1 MSQMSVR
8 VFVMPDAPND
18 LRNEMQKNL
27 QYASISRLHGVK
39 DSFFVIGPVDALVG
53 DRSTITQHY
62 PIGVDETEAWP
73 PIGQIKLKQSTV
85 VEPFV
90 TKTTV
95 IVGGRLPRRSAQGWQ
110 RRNATASV
118 RAANNGLPQISR
130 GNQWAKAYQS
140 LGKGKGN
147 GKANGKGK
155 SKTKSAYTAREGV
168 ASNSR

>member
-1 MSQMSVR
+1 MVVADAGFNVPVENTLAQRFAAIEMLSPTFDASALGIVSWELAALTMSQMSVR

-18 LRNEMQKNL
+18 LRDEMQKNL

-95 IVGGRLPRRSAQGWQ
+95 IVGGRLPRRSAHGM
-110 RRNATASV
+110 
-118 RAANNGLPQISR
+118 AA
-130 GNQWAKAYQS
+130 A
-140 LGKGKGN
+140 
-147 GKANGKGK
+147 
-155 SKTKSAYTAREGV
+155 
-168 ASNSR
+168 